1 MVYLTVQYILDQK
14 KQTGTRL
21 LENKRLIVG
30 LTGGIGTGKSTVA
43 AEFRNLGVCIVN
55 ADEGSRAVVEPGK
68 PALSRI
74 ASQFGDQ
81 IILSDGSLDRA
92 ALREIIFTNA
102 SKKQWLEEL
111 LHPIIHDW
119 IVERLN
125 DSDSSYVIL
134 ESPLLLETGQ
144 HELVDTTL
152 LIDLPM
158 ELQLERAGARDA
170 NNSKQIQRIIDSQMS
185 REQKISKADWIFDNS
200 GEKAMISLRVNQL
213 HEKFLTL
220 AQSFQT
226 QNLL

>member
-1 MVYLTVQYILDQK
+1 M
-14 KQTGTRL
+14 
-21 LENKRLIVG
+21 ENRRLILG
-30 LTGGIGTGKSTVA
+30 LTGGIGTGKSSVA
-43 AEFRNLGVCIVN
+43 AEFKNLGICIVN

-68 PALSRI
+68 PALSKI

-92 ALREIIFTNA
+92 ALREIIFNNA
-102 SKKQWLEEL
+102 NKKQWLEEL
-111 LHPIIHDW
+111 LHPIIRDW
-119 IVERLN
+119 IVEHLN
-125 DSDSSYVIL
+125 DSDSPYVIL
-134 ESPLLLETGQ
+134 ESPLLLETDQ
-144 HELVDTTL
+144 HELVDITL

-170 NNSKQIQRIIDSQMS
+170 NNSKQIKRIIDSQMS

-220 AQSFQT
+220 AKSFQAKSS
-226 QNLL
+226 L

>member
-1 MVYLTVQYILDQK
+1 M
-14 KQTGTRL
+14 
-21 LENKRLIVG
+21 ENRRLILG
-30 LTGGIGTGKSTVA
+30 LTGGIGTGKSSVA
-43 AEFRNLGVCIVN
+43 AEFKNLGICIVN

-68 PALSRI
+68 PALSKI

-92 ALREIIFTNA
+92 ALREIIFNNA
-102 SKKQWLEEL
+102 NKKQWLEEL
-111 LHPIIHDW
+111 LHPIIRDW
-119 IVERLN
+119 IVEHLN
-125 DSDSSYVIL
+125 DSDSPYVIL
-134 ESPLLLETGQ
+134 ESPLLLETDQ
-144 HELVDTTL
+144 HELVDITL

-200 GEKAMISLRVNQL
+200 GEKAMISYRVNQL
-213 HEKFLTL
+213 HEKFLAL
-220 AQSFQT
+220 AQSIQT

>member
-1 MVYLTVQYILDQK
+1 M
-14 KQTGTRL
+14 
-21 LENKRLIVG
+21 ENRRLILG
-30 LTGGIGTGKSTVA
+30 LTGGIGTGKSSVA
-43 AEFRNLGVCIVN
+43 AEFKNLGICIVN

-68 PALSRI
+68 PALSKI

-92 ALREIIFTNA
+92 ALREIIFNNA
-102 SKKQWLEEL
+102 NKKQWLEEL
-111 LHPIIHDW
+111 LHPIIRDW
-119 IVERLN
+119 IVEHLN
-125 DSDSSYVIL
+125 DSDSPYVIL
-134 ESPLLLETGQ
+134 ESPLLLETDQ
-144 HELVDTTL
+144 HELVDITL

-213 HEKFLTL
+213 HEKFLAL
-220 AQSFQT
+220 AQSIQT

>member
-1 MVYLTVQYILDQK
+1 MRK
-14 KQTGTRL
+14 KTGTRF
-21 LENKRLIVG
+21 LENRRLILG
-30 LTGGIGTGKSTVA
+30 LTGGIGTGKSSVA
-43 AEFRNLGVCIVN
+43 AEFKNLGICIVN

-68 PALSRI
+68 PALSKI

-92 ALREIIFTNA
+92 ALREIIFKNT

-111 LHPIIHDW
+111 LHPIIRDW
-119 IVERLN
+119 IVEHLN
-125 DSDSSYVIL
+125 DSDSPYVIL
-134 ESPLLLETGQ
+134 ESPLLLETDQ
-144 HELVDTTL
+144 HELVDFTL
-152 LIDLPM
+152 LIDLPV

-213 HEKFLTL
+213 HEKFLVL
-220 AQSFQT
+220 AKSFQT
-226 QNLL
+226 QDLL

>member
-1 MVYLTVQYILDQK
+1 MRK
-14 KQTGTRL
+14 KTGTRF
-21 LENKRLIVG
+21 LENRRLILG
-30 LTGGIGTGKSTVA
+30 LTGGIGTGKSSVA
-43 AEFRNLGVCIVN
+43 AEFKNLGICIVN

-68 PALSRI
+68 PALSKI

-92 ALREIIFTNA
+92 ALREIIFNNA

-111 LHPIIHDW
+111 LHPIIRDW
-119 IVERLN
+119 IVEHLN
-125 DSDSSYVIL
+125 DSDSPYVIL
-134 ESPLLLETGQ
+134 ESPLLLETDQ
-144 HELVDTTL
+144 HELVDITL
-152 LIDLPM
+152 LIDLPV

-170 NNSKQIQRIIDSQMS
+170 NNSEQIQRIIDSQMS

-213 HEKFLTL
+213 HEKFLVL

>member
-1 MVYLTVQYILDQK
+1 M
-14 KQTGTRL
+14 
-21 LENKRLIVG
+21 ENRRLILG
-30 LTGGIGTGKSTVA
+30 LTGGIGTGKSSVA
-43 AEFRNLGVCIVN
+43 AEFKNLGICIVN

-68 PALSRI
+68 PALSKI

-92 ALREIIFTNA
+92 ALREIIFNNA
-102 SKKQWLEEL
+102 NKKQWLEEL
-111 LHPIIHDW
+111 LHPIIRDW
-119 IVERLN
+119 IVEHLN
-125 DSDSSYVIL
+125 DSDSPYVIL
-134 ESPLLLETGQ
+134 ESPLLLETDQ
-144 HELVDTTL
+144 HELVDITL
-152 LIDLPM
+152 LIDLPV

-170 NNSKQIQRIIDSQMS
+170 NNSQQIQRIIDSQMS

-213 HEKFLTL
+213 HEKFLVL

>member
-1 MVYLTVQYILDQK
+1 
-14 KQTGTRL
+14 
-21 LENKRLIVG
+21 LENRRLILG

-43 AEFRNLGVCIVN
+43 AEFKNLGICIVN

-68 PALSRI
+68 PALSKI

-92 ALREIIFTNA
+92 ALREIIFNNA
-102 SKKQWLEEL
+102 SNKQWLEEL
-111 LHPIIHDW
+111 LHPIIRDW

-125 DSDSSYVIL
+125 DADSPYVIL
-134 ESPLLLETGQ
+134 ESPLLLETDQ

-152 LIDLPM
+152 LIDLPI
-158 ELQLERAGARDA
+158 ELQLERAGTRDA
-170 NNSKQIQRIIDSQMS
+170 NNANQIQRIIDSQMS
-185 REQKISKADWIFDNS
+185 RKQKISKADWIFDNS
-200 GEKAMISLRVNQL
+200 GEKAMISLRINQL

-226 QNLL
+226 KNSL

>member
-1 MVYLTVQYILDQK
+1 M
-14 KQTGTRL
+14 
-21 LENKRLIVG
+21 ENRRLILG
-30 LTGGIGTGKSTVA
+30 LTGGIGTGKSSVA
-43 AEFRNLGVCIVN
+43 AEFKNLGICIVN

-68 PALSRI
+68 PALSKI

-92 ALREIIFTNA
+92 ALREIIFNNA
-102 SKKQWLEEL
+102 NKKQWLEEL
-111 LHPIIHDW
+111 LHPIIRDW
-119 IVERLN
+119 IVEHLN
-125 DSDSSYVIL
+125 DSDSPYVIL
-134 ESPLLLETGQ
+134 ESPLLLETDQ
-144 HELVDTTL
+144 HELVDITL

-170 NNSKQIQRIIDSQMS
+170 NNSKQIKRIIDSQMS
-185 REQKISKADWIFDNS
+185 REQKISKADWIFDKS

-213 HEKFLTL
+213 HEKFLVL

>member
-1 MVYLTVQYILDQK
+1 MK
-14 KQTGTRL
+14 NR
-21 LENKRLIVG
+21 RLILG
-30 LTGGIGTGKSTVA
+30 LTGGIGTGKSSVA
-43 AEFRNLGVCIVN
+43 AEFKNLGICIVN

-68 PALSRI
+68 PALSKI

-92 ALREIIFTNA
+92 ALREIIFNNA
-102 SKKQWLEEL
+102 NKKQWLEEL
-111 LHPIIHDW
+111 LHPIIRDW
-119 IVERLN
+119 IVEHLN
-125 DSDSSYVIL
+125 DSDSPYVIL
-134 ESPLLLETGQ
+134 ESPLLLETDQ
-144 HELVDTTL
+144 HELVDITL

-213 HEKFLTL
+213 HEKFLVL

>member
-158 ELQLERAGARDA
+158 ELQLEL
-170 NNSKQIQRIIDSQMS
+170 
-185 REQKISKADWIFDNS
+185 
-200 GEKAMISLRVNQL
+200 SLI
-213 HEKFLTL
+213 HI
-220 AQSFQT
+220 
-226 QNLL
+226 

>member
-1 MVYLTVQYILDQK
+1 MK
-14 KQTGTRL
+14 NR
-21 LENKRLIVG
+21 RLILG
-30 LTGGIGTGKSTVA
+30 LTGGIGTGKSSVA
-43 AEFRNLGVCIVN
+43 AEFKNLGICIVN

-68 PALSRI
+68 PALSKI

-92 ALREIIFTNA
+92 ALREIIFNNA
-102 SKKQWLEEL
+102 NKKQWLEEL
-111 LHPIIHDW
+111 LHPIIRDW
-119 IVERLN
+119 IVEHLN
-125 DSDSSYVIL
+125 DSDSPYVIL
-134 ESPLLLETGQ
+134 ESPLLLETDQ
-144 HELVDTTL
+144 HELVDITL

-213 HEKFLTL
+213 HEKFLAL
-220 AQSFQT
+220 AQSIQT

>member
-1 MVYLTVQYILDQK
+1 M
-14 KQTGTRL
+14 
-21 LENKRLIVG
+21 ENRRLILG
-30 LTGGIGTGKSTVA
+30 LTGGIGTGKSSVA
-43 AEFRNLGVCIVN
+43 AEFKNLGICIVN

-68 PALSRI
+68 PALSKI

-92 ALREIIFTNA
+92 ALREIIFNNA
-102 SKKQWLEEL
+102 NKKQWLEEL
-111 LHPIIHDW
+111 LHPIIRDW
-119 IVERLN
+119 IVEHLN
-125 DSDSSYVIL
+125 DSDSPYVIL
-134 ESPLLLETGQ
+134 ESPLLLETDQ
-144 HELVDTTL
+144 HELVDITL

-170 NNSKQIQRIIDSQMS
+170 NNSQQIQRIIDSQMS

-220 AQSFQT
+220 AKSFQAKSS
-226 QNLL
+226 L

>member
-1 MVYLTVQYILDQK
+1 M
-14 KQTGTRL
+14 
-21 LENKRLIVG
+21 ENRRLILG

-43 AEFRNLGVCIVN
+43 AEFKNLGICIVN

-68 PALSRI
+68 PALSKI
-74 ASQFGDQ
+74 ASQFGGQ
-81 IILSDGSLDRA
+81 IILSDGSLNRT
-92 ALREIIFTNA
+92 ALREIIFNNA
-102 SKKQWLEEL
+102 IKKQWLEEL
-111 LHPIIHDW
+111 LHPIIRDW
-119 IVERLN
+119 IVEHLN
-125 DSDSSYVIL
+125 DSDSPYVIL
-134 ESPLLLETGQ
+134 ESPLLLETDQ

-152 LIDLPM
+152 LIDLPV

-220 AQSFQT
+220 AQSFQAKSS
-226 QNLL
+226 L

>member
-1 MVYLTVQYILDQK
+1 MK
-14 KQTGTRL
+14 NR
-21 LENKRLIVG
+21 RLILG
-30 LTGGIGTGKSTVA
+30 LTGGIGTGKSSVA
-43 AEFRNLGVCIVN
+43 AEFKNLGICIVN

-68 PALSRI
+68 PALSKI

-92 ALREIIFTNA
+92 ALREIIFNNA
-102 SKKQWLEEL
+102 NKKQWLEEL
-111 LHPIIHDW
+111 LHPIIRDW
-119 IVERLN
+119 IVEHLN
-125 DSDSSYVIL
+125 DSDSPYVIL
-134 ESPLLLETGQ
+134 ESPLLLETDQ
-144 HELVDTTL
+144 HELVDITL

-200 GEKAMISLRVNQL
+200 GEKAMISYRVNQL
-213 HEKFLTL
+213 HEKFLAL
-220 AQSFQT
+220 AQSIQT

>member
-1 MVYLTVQYILDQK
+1 M
-14 KQTGTRL
+14 
-21 LENKRLIVG
+21 ENRRLILG
-30 LTGGIGTGKSTVA
+30 LTGGIGTGKSSVA
-43 AEFRNLGVCIVN
+43 AEFKNLGICIVN

-68 PALSRI
+68 PALSKI

-92 ALREIIFTNA
+92 ALREIIFNNA
-102 SKKQWLEEL
+102 NKKQWLEEL
-111 LHPIIHDW
+111 LHPIIRDW
-119 IVERLN
+119 IVEHLN
-125 DSDSSYVIL
+125 DSDSPYVIL
-134 ESPLLLETGQ
+134 ESPLLLETDQ
-144 HELVDTTL
+144 HELVDITL
-152 LIDLPM
+152 LIDLPV

-213 HEKFLTL
+213 HEKFLLL

>member
-1 MVYLTVQYILDQK
+1 M
-14 KQTGTRL
+14 
-21 LENKRLIVG
+21 ENRRLILG
-30 LTGGIGTGKSTVA
+30 LTGGIGTGKSSVA
-43 AEFRNLGVCIVN
+43 AEFKNLGICIVN

-68 PALSRI
+68 PALSKI

-92 ALREIIFTNA
+92 ALREIIFNNA
-102 SKKQWLEEL
+102 NKKQWLEEL
-111 LHPIIHDW
+111 LHPIIRDW
-119 IVERLN
+119 IVEHLN
-125 DSDSSYVIL
+125 DSDSPYVIL
-134 ESPLLLETGQ
+134 ESPLLLETDQ
-144 HELVDTTL
+144 HELVDITL

-170 NNSKQIQRIIDSQMS
+170 NNSKQIKRIIDSQMS

-213 HEKFLTL
+213 HEKFLVL

>member
-1 MVYLTVQYILDQK
+1 M
-14 KQTGTRL
+14 
-21 LENKRLIVG
+21 ENRRLILG
-30 LTGGIGTGKSTVA
+30 LTGGIGTGKSSVA
-43 AEFRNLGVCIVN
+43 AEFKNLGICIVN

-68 PALSRI
+68 PALSKI

-92 ALREIIFTNA
+92 ALREIIFNNA
-102 SKKQWLEEL
+102 NKKQWLEEL
-111 LHPIIHDW
+111 LHPIIRDW
-119 IVERLN
+119 IVEHLN
-125 DSDSSYVIL
+125 DSDSPYVIL
-134 ESPLLLETGQ
+134 ESPLLLETDQ
-144 HELVDTTL
+144 HELVDITL

-213 HEKFLTL
+213 HEKFLVL

>member
-1 MVYLTVQYILDQK
+1 
-14 KQTGTRL
+14 
-21 LENKRLIVG
+21 
-30 LTGGIGTGKSTVA
+30 
-43 AEFRNLGVCIVN
+43 VN

-68 PALSRI
+68 PALSKI
-74 ASQFGDQ
+74 ASQFGGQ

-92 ALREIIFTNA
+92 ALREIIFNNA

-111 LHPIIHDW
+111 LHPIIRDW
-119 IVERLN
+119 IVEHLN
-125 DSDSSYVIL
+125 DSDSPYVIL
-134 ESPLLLETGQ
+134 ESPLLLETDQ

-152 LIDLPM
+152 LIDLPV

-170 NNSKQIQRIIDSQMS
+170 NNSKQIQRIIDSQMP

-220 AQSFQT
+220 AQSFQAKSS
-226 QNLL
+226 L

>member
-1 MVYLTVQYILDQK
+1 MVSLTVQYILDQK

>member
-1 MVYLTVQYILDQK
+1 M
-14 KQTGTRL
+14 
-21 LENKRLIVG
+21 ENRRLILG

-43 AEFRNLGVCIVN
+43 AEFKNLGICIVN

-68 PALSRI
+68 PALSKI

-92 ALREIIFTNA
+92 ALREIIFNNA
-102 SKKQWLEEL
+102 SNKQWLEEL
-111 LHPIIHDW
+111 LHPIIRDW

-125 DSDSSYVIL
+125 DADSPYVIL
-134 ESPLLLETGQ
+134 ESPLLLETDQ

-152 LIDLPM
+152 LIDLPI
-158 ELQLERAGARDA
+158 ELQLERAGTRDA
-170 NNSKQIQRIIDSQMS
+170 NNANQIQRIIDSQMS
-185 REQKISKADWIFDNS
+185 RKQKISKVDWIFDNS
-200 GEKAMISLRVNQL
+200 GEKAMISLRINQL

-226 QNLL
+226 KNSL

>member
-1 MVYLTVQYILDQK
+1 MRK
-14 KQTGTRL
+14 KTGTRF
-21 LENKRLIVG
+21 LENRRLILG
-30 LTGGIGTGKSTVA
+30 LTGGIGTGKSSVA
-43 AEFRNLGVCIVN
+43 AEFKNLGICIVN

-68 PALSRI
+68 PALSKI

-92 ALREIIFTNA
+92 ALREIIFNNA
-102 SKKQWLEEL
+102 NKKQWLEEL
-111 LHPIIHDW
+111 LHPIIRDW
-119 IVERLN
+119 IVEHLN
-125 DSDSSYVIL
+125 DSDSPYVIL
-134 ESPLLLETGQ
+134 ESPLLLETDQ
-144 HELVDTTL
+144 HELVDITL

-200 GEKAMISLRVNQL
+200 GEKAMISYRVNQL
-213 HEKFLTL
+213 HEKFLAL
-220 AQSFQT
+220 AQSIQT

>member
-1 MVYLTVQYILDQK
+1 MTK
-14 KQTGTRL
+14 KQTGTRF
-21 LENKRLIVG
+21 LENRRLILG
-30 LTGGIGTGKSTVA
+30 LTGGIGTGKSSVA
-43 AEFRNLGVCIVN
+43 AEFKNLGICIVN

-68 PALSRI
+68 PALSKI

-92 ALREIIFTNA
+92 ALREIIFNNA
-102 SKKQWLEEL
+102 NKKQWLEEL
-111 LHPIIHDW
+111 LHPIIRDW
-119 IVERLN
+119 IVEHLN
-125 DSDSSYVIL
+125 DSDSPYVIL
-134 ESPLLLETGQ
+134 ESPLLLETDQ
-144 HELVDTTL
+144 HELVDITL

-213 HEKFLTL
+213 HEKFLVL

>member
-1 MVYLTVQYILDQK
+1 M
-14 KQTGTRL
+14 
-21 LENKRLIVG
+21 ENRRLILG

-43 AEFRNLGVCIVN
+43 AEFKNLGICIVN

-68 PALSRI
+68 PALSKI

-92 ALREIIFTNA
+92 ALREIIFNNA
-102 SKKQWLEEL
+102 SNKQWLEEL
-111 LHPIIHDW
+111 LHPIIRDW

-125 DSDSSYVIL
+125 DADSPYVIL
-134 ESPLLLETGQ
+134 ESPLLLETDQ

-152 LIDLPM
+152 LIDLPI
-158 ELQLERAGARDA
+158 ELQLERAGTRDA
-170 NNSKQIQRIIDSQMS
+170 NNANQIQRIIDSQMS
-185 REQKISKADWIFDNS
+185 RKQKISKADWIFDNS
-200 GEKAMISLRVNQL
+200 GEKAMISLRINQL

-226 QNLL
+226 KNSL

>member
-1 MVYLTVQYILDQK
+1 MRK
-14 KQTGTRL
+14 KTGTRF
-21 LENKRLIVG
+21 LENRRLILG
-30 LTGGIGTGKSTVA
+30 LTGGIGTGKSSVA
-43 AEFRNLGVCIVN
+43 AEFKNLGICIVN

-68 PALSRI
+68 PALSKI

-92 ALREIIFTNA
+92 ALREIIFNNA
-102 SKKQWLEEL
+102 NKKQWLEEL
-111 LHPIIHDW
+111 LHPIIRDW
-119 IVERLN
+119 IVEHLN
-125 DSDSSYVIL
+125 DSDSPYVIL
-134 ESPLLLETGQ
+134 ESPLLLETDQ
-144 HELVDTTL
+144 HELVDITL

-213 HEKFLTL
+213 HEKFLAL
-220 AQSFQT
+220 AQSIQT

>member
-1 MVYLTVQYILDQK
+1 MRK
-14 KQTGTRL
+14 KTGTRF
-21 LENKRLIVG
+21 LENRRLILG
-30 LTGGIGTGKSTVA
+30 LTGGIGTGKSSVA
-43 AEFRNLGVCIVN
+43 AEFKNLGICIVN

-68 PALSRI
+68 PALSKI

-92 ALREIIFTNA
+92 ALREIIFNNA
-102 SKKQWLEEL
+102 SKKQWLEL
-111 LHPIIHDW
+111 LHPIIRDW
-119 IVERLN
+119 IVEHLN
-125 DSDSSYVIL
+125 DSDSPYVIL
-134 ESPLLLETGQ
+134 ESPLLLETDQ
-144 HELVDTTL
+144 HELVDTIL
-152 LIDLPM
+152 LIDLPV

-220 AQSFQT
+220 AKSFQAKSS
-226 QNLL
+226 L

>member
-1 MVYLTVQYILDQK
+1 M
-14 KQTGTRL
+14 
-21 LENKRLIVG
+21 ENRRLILG
-30 LTGGIGTGKSTVA
+30 LTGGIGTGKSSVA
-43 AEFRNLGVCIVN
+43 AEFKNLGICIVN

-68 PALSRI
+68 PALSKI

-92 ALREIIFTNA
+92 ALREIIFNNA
-102 SKKQWLEEL
+102 NKKQWLEEL
-111 LHPIIHDW
+111 LHPIIRDW
-119 IVERLN
+119 IVEHLN
-125 DSDSSYVIL
+125 DSDSPYVIL
-134 ESPLLLETGQ
+134 ESPLLLETDQ
-144 HELVDTTL
+144 HELVDITL

-213 HEKFLTL
+213 HEKFLPL

>member
-1 MVYLTVQYILDQK
+1 M
-14 KQTGTRL
+14 
-21 LENKRLIVG
+21 ENRRLILG
-30 LTGGIGTGKSTVA
+30 LTGGIGTGKSSVA
-43 AEFRNLGVCIVN
+43 AEFKNLGICIVN

-68 PALSRI
+68 PALSKI

-92 ALREIIFTNA
+92 ALREIIFNNA
-102 SKKQWLEEL
+102 RKKQWLEEL
-111 LHPIIHDW
+111 LHPIIRDW
-119 IVERLN
+119 IIEHLN
-125 DSDSSYVIL
+125 DSDSPYVIL
-134 ESPLLLETGQ
+134 ESPLLLETDQ
-144 HELVDTTL
+144 HELVDITL
-152 LIDLPM
+152 LIDLPV

-213 HEKFLTL
+213 HEKFLVL

>member
-1 MVYLTVQYILDQK
+1 MK
-14 KQTGTRL
+14 NR
-21 LENKRLIVG
+21 RLILG
-30 LTGGIGTGKSTVA
+30 LTGGIGTGKSSVA
-43 AEFRNLGVCIVN
+43 AEFKNLGICIVN

-68 PALSRI
+68 PALSKI

-92 ALREIIFTNA
+92 ALREIIFNNA
-102 SKKQWLEEL
+102 NKKQWLEEL
-111 LHPIIHDW
+111 LHPIIRDW
-119 IVERLN
+119 IVEHLN
-125 DSDSSYVIL
+125 DSDSPYVIL
-134 ESPLLLETGQ
+134 ESPLLLETDQ
-144 HELVDTTL
+144 HELVDITL

-213 HEKFLTL
+213 HEKFLLL

>member
-1 MVYLTVQYILDQK
+1 M
-14 KQTGTRL
+14 
-21 LENKRLIVG
+21 ENRRLILG
-30 LTGGIGTGKSTVA
+30 LTGGIGTGKSSVA
-43 AEFRNLGVCIVN
+43 AEFKNLGICIVN

-68 PALSRI
+68 PALSKI

-92 ALREIIFTNA
+92 ALREIIFNNA
-102 SKKQWLEEL
+102 IKKQWLEEL
-111 LHPIIHDW
+111 LHPIIRDW
-119 IVERLN
+119 IVEHLN
-125 DSDSSYVIL
+125 DSDSPYVIL
-134 ESPLLLETGQ
+134 ESPLLLETDQ
-144 HELVDTTL
+144 HELVDITL

-213 HEKFLTL
+213 HEKFLVL

>member
-1 MVYLTVQYILDQK
+1 M
-14 KQTGTRL
+14 
-21 LENKRLIVG
+21 ENRRLILG
-30 LTGGIGTGKSTVA
+30 LTGGIGTGKSSVA
-43 AEFRNLGVCIVN
+43 AEFKNLGICIVN
-55 ADEGSRAVVEPGK
+55 ADEGSRTVVEPGK
-68 PALSRI
+68 PALSKI

-92 ALREIIFTNA
+92 ALREIIFNNA
-102 SKKQWLEEL
+102 NKKQWLEEL
-111 LHPIIHDW
+111 LHPIIRDW
-119 IVERLN
+119 IVEHLN
-125 DSDSSYVIL
+125 DSDSPYVIL
-134 ESPLLLETGQ
+134 ESPLLLETDQ
-144 HELVDTTL
+144 HELVDITL

-213 HEKFLTL
+213 HEKFLAL
-220 AQSFQT
+220 AQSIQT

>member
-1 MVYLTVQYILDQK
+1 M
-14 KQTGTRL
+14 
-21 LENKRLIVG
+21 ENRRLILG

-43 AEFRNLGVCIVN
+43 AEFKNLGICIVN

-68 PALSRI
+68 PALSKI

-92 ALREIIFTNA
+92 ALREIIFNNA
-102 SKKQWLEEL
+102 SNKQWLEEL
-111 LHPIIHDW
+111 LHPIIRDW

-125 DSDSSYVIL
+125 DADSPYVIL
-134 ESPLLLETGQ
+134 ESPLLLETDQ

-152 LIDLPM
+152 LIDLPI
-158 ELQLERAGARDA
+158 ELQLERAGTRDA
-170 NNSKQIQRIIDSQMS
+170 NNANQIQRIIDSQMS
-185 REQKISKADWIFDNS
+185 RKQKISKADWIFDNS

-213 HEKFLTL
+213 HEKFLVL